1 MLSQCEK
8 VEFDNVVKSYLKAVY
23 RVKTLVVTDG
33 KDDGGLDIK
42 VLDLP
47 LKKMQFQM
55 TIQKSSNAQERKNL
69 QNKITTK
76 HNIC

>member
-42 VLDLP
+42 VLP
-47 LKKMQFQM
+47 
-55 TIQKSSNAQERKNL
+55 
-69 QNKITTK
+69 KIRNY
-76 HNIC
+76 HPIHD